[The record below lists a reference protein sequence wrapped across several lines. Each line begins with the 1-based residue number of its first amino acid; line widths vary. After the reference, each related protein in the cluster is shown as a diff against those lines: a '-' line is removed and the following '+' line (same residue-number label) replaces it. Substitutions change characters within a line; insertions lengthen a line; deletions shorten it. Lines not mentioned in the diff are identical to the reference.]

1 MSQIL
6 TILIVD
12 DDQDLRYFLGQILIH
27 YGFAVLEAEHGQH
40 ALDLLQ
46 TSKPSLLLI
55 DLDMPVMNGK
65 DLILHLVHH
74 PDSATKWGEIPR
86 VVYSARLDLYP
97 EVTPFVEAKFS
108 KPVRHEEII
117 QTITAILNNR

>member
-1 MSQIL
+1 MKSNP

-12 DDQDLRYFLGQILIH
+12 DDQDLRYFLGQILMH
-27 YGFAVLEAEHGQH
+27 YGFNVLEAEHGQH

-46 TSKPSLLLI
+46 NAKPSLLLI

-65 DLILHLVHH
+65 DLILHLINH
-74 PDSATKWGEIPR
+74 PDAISKWGGIPR

-97 EVTPFVEAKFS
+97 EVGPYVAAQFS

-117 QTITAILNNR
+117 QTIVAILNRE